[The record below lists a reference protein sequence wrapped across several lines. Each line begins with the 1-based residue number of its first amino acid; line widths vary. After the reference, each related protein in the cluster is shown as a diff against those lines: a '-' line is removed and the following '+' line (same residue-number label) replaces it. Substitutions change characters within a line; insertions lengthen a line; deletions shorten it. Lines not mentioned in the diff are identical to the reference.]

1 MFKIIYRNA
10 KEFVQ
15 FLSAV
20 GKISDNITI
29 NLTEEGMIS
38 RHLTEDNSMMSV
50 INISKEV
57 FDEYVIEK
65 PVSINM
71 DIASLKKVLRKV
83 TGKKSTIEIS
93 ESEVGIRVTLRD
105 MSTGIKSTT
114 YVKTEK
120 SYNLQVLKEPNV
132 SLSVSFTL
140 EGKIFKHI
148 VDEASLI
155 GDQLNFK
162 AEKDYIEIYSEGT
175 GKLYKA
181 TLRSEKPLKELRIDS
196 ETEAA
201 YNMEHM
207 KDVAKAIGSMKI
219 ITIEFGKNT
228 PIKIYSKGE
237 TGGYIGFWVAPRI
250 L

>member
-93 ESEVGIRVTLRD
+93 ES
-105 MSTGIKSTT
+105 
-114 YVKTEK
+114 
-120 SYNLQVLKEPNV
+120 
-132 SLSVSFTL
+132 
-140 EGKIFKHI
+140 
-148 VDEASLI
+148 
-155 GDQLNFK
+155 
-162 AEKDYIEIYSEGT
+162 
-175 GKLYKA
+175 
-181 TLRSEKPLKELRIDS
+181 
-196 ETEAA
+196 
-201 YNMEHM
+201 
-207 KDVAKAIGSMKI
+207 
-219 ITIEFGKNT
+219 
-228 PIKIYSKGE
+228 
-237 TGGYIGFWVAPRI
+237 
-250 L
+250 